1 MSKFIS
7 ITDLAIWVALIAGR
21 LVLCSVIFKKNFFR
35 RMPWFSSYALA
46 STAESLLLFAV
57 AFLFDYTVYYY
68 VFFVTSHL
76 VSLLAFS
83 ALLESGRRV
92 LPGLDLPQKEKA
104 FTALFA
110 AIAGVVVFVA
120 FWPFRS
126 IESRLELGAQLIIGV
141 GFIFIAAYARYLGLY
156 WSRLV
161 AGVTVT
167 LGGLYLVQAT
177 AHAMMFHYGQAL
189 VLPVRLL
196 TEIANFLA
204 VIAWIVVI
212 LSPWGERKLTEE
224 GLRKIESVLA
234 TIEASL
240 RTARI
245 KSS

>member
-1 MSKFIS
+1 MSKFLS

-21 LVLCSVIFKKNFFR
+21 LVLCSVIFKKHLFR
-35 RMPWFSSYALA
+35 RMPWFSSYAFA
-46 STAESLLLFAV
+46 STIESLVLFAV
-57 AFLFDYTVYYY
+57 AFLFDYTAYYY
-68 VFFVTSHL
+68 VFYVSSHI
-76 VSLLAFS
+76 VSVMAFL

-104 FTALFA
+104 FAWLLA
-110 AIAGVVVFVA
+110 AIVGIVLFVA
-120 FWPFRS
+120 FWPLRFV
-126 IESRLELGAQLIIGV
+126 ENRLELGAQLIIGV
-141 GFIFIAAYARYLGLY
+141 GFIFIAAYAHYLGLY

-167 LGGLYLVQAT
+167 LGSLYLVEAT
-177 AHAMMFHYGQAL
+177 AYAMMFHYGQAL

-196 TEIANFLA
+196 SEIANLLA
-204 VIAWIVVI
+204 VISWIVVI

-240 RTARI
+240 RTAGI
-245 KSS
+245 KL